1 MSRLNLLVWA
11 GAITM
16 PFMRRLKSIGQ
27 ATVIL
32 LALGPFLPLSFL
44 SEICEAAI
52 ERLSLFVVKL
62 FGHLIKPRAAPD
74 FYTEIF
80 ILRPK
85 RFH

>member
-52 ERLSLFVVKL
+52 ERLSKTK
-62 FGHLIKPRAAPD
+62 FGETCINASERLALYYGRQ
-74 FYTEIF
+74 E
-80 ILRPK
+80 LL
-85 RFH
+85 